1 MLNII
6 KSFVAILKIEI
17 EDLTADVELMMN
29 ECQKKK
35 DAGKITDY
43 VYLENMALYRHELLA
58 VRSFARLLESTELS
72 NFETLDALI
81 TYLQESFRE
90 SGYVR
95 AINICV
101 ERKMKKVAGYVSR

>member
-17 EDLTADVELMMN
+17 EDLAADVELMMN

-90 SGYVR
+90 
-95 AINICV
+95 
-101 ERKMKKVAGYVSR
+101 AGYV